1 MIPVA
6 ASGLLFL
13 LTLRDSERAKI
24 NPEHRRP
31 RRSGFW
37 DSTGRERSCLASGL
51 LSSRCATKLHRF
63 RCSFF
68 TTASAKSNSADD
80 QSQCN
85 NVLHDIFPVES
96 FRYRVNLTRPL
107 ARKHVAGAAKSRFA
121 NWRCCADTVAKVR
134 TSGGCSEHKQRGSG
148 FRCQY
153 ELHLA
158 RAIRTMLCC
167 CPTPPQN
174 SADSWPSRVIAA
186 GAWHRSVQS
195 DRRWCRRSWRG
206 CKC

>member
-1 MIPVA
+1 LLIAVIA
-6 ASGLLFL
+6 AVRAGELDELLPQQSKVK
-13 LTLRDSERAKI
+13 DVPKSKRADKI

-37 DSTGRERSCLASGL
+37 DSTGRERSLLAGRL

-85 NVLHDIFPVES
+85 NVLHVIFPVES
-96 FRYRVNLTRPL
+96 FRYGVNLTRSL

-121 NWRCCADTVAKVR
+121 NWRCCADTVSNVVSL
-134 TSGGCSEHKQRGSG
+134 TFG
-148 FRCQY
+148 
-153 ELHLA
+153 
-158 RAIRTMLCC
+158 RAL
-167 CPTPPQN
+167 PTR
-174 SADSWPSRVIAA
+174 SRLLKTLPVY
-186 GAWHRSVQS
+186 R
-195 DRRWCRRSWRG
+195 
-206 CKC
+206 